1 MKSLIFPL
9 QKVANHDTVPT
20 IMGLEQEIIL
30 SETEVRKL
38 RRTVQKK
45 VLEELV
51 EEIKADIEE
60 LKNRP

>member
-1 MKSLIFPL
+1 MKSVIFPL

-20 IMGLEQEIIL
+20 IMGLEQEKIL
-30 SETEVRKL
+30 SEAEVRKL
-38 RRTVQKK
+38 RRTVQNK

>member
-1 MKSLIFPL
+1 
-9 QKVANHDTVPT
+9 
-20 IMGLEQEIIL
+20 MGLEQEIIL
-30 SETEVRKL
+30 SEAEVRKL

>member
-9 QKVANHDTVPT
+9 QEVANHDTVPT

-30 SETEVRKL
+30 SEAEVRKL